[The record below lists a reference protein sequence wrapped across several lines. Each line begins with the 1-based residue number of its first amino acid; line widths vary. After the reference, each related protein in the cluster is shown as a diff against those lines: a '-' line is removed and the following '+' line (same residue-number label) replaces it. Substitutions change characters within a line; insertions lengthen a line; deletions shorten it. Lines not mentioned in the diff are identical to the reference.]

1 LRFFYADAGLLS
13 NSGHYATYCREI
25 TSELRKR
32 GITPIVL
39 GYRKVDQRLR
49 EELGALPFFEKFT
62 NWFSDGDPICGP
74 LNAFHISAEAMQKD
88 LTRLNDIGPNDII
101 YFSSVR
107 PPQYYAIAL
116 WLRGIEAERMPRI
129 VAEFANDP
137 GLDRTADKRAFV
149 IRDPRIDP
157 TAMLLRFASCRTPS
171 EWAGRLHLVTFE
183 TVMSQVYSLL
193 LKCPVGVLPTSIRA
207 MGPVRS
213 RHQKRPVTVSTLG
226 VQRANKGYHLMPEVI
241 RGLLQ
246 SAVDVRIL
254 VHNSAPEQMA
264 EQQSAIRAL
273 ARQDSRITVDE
284 RVVGPKIWA
293 DLFEVSDLIL
303 CPYHPE
309 TFYASPSGIAWEAV
323 ANGIPFV
330 GPADT
335 ALHRLMQEYNGC
347 GVVFDKFE
355 AASITQAVLTAL
367 SRFDDL
373 ANIAIES
380 AKKFAVE
387 NGPARTVDK
396 IIQYAHA
403 S

>member
-1 LRFFYADAGLLS
+1 LAYKG
-13 NSGHYATYCREI
+13 
-25 TSELRKR
+25 
-32 GITPIVL
+32 
-39 GYRKVDQRLR
+39 VDQALR

-62 NWFSDGDPICGP
+62 NWFSDGDPVCGQ
-74 LNAFHISAEAMQKD
+74 LNAFHISAEATQQD
-88 LTRLNDIGPNDII
+88 LARLNDIDPIDVV
-101 YFSSVR
+101 YFSSIR
-107 PPQYYAIAL
+107 PAQYYAIAL
-116 WLRGIEAERMPRI
+116 WLKRIEPERMPRI

-137 GLDRTADKRAFV
+137 GLDRTTDKKSFV

-157 TAMLLRFASCRTPS
+157 TATLLRFASCRTS
-171 EWAGRLHLVTFE
+171 SAWAGRLHLVTLE

-193 LKCPVGVLPTSIRA
+193 LKYPVGVLPTSIRA

-213 RHQKRPVTVSTLG
+213 RCQKRPITVSVLG

-246 SAVDVRIL
+246 SYPDVRIL
-254 VHNSAPEQMA
+254 VHNSAPAQMP

-273 ARQDSRITVDE
+273 ATGDSRITVDE
-284 RVVGPKIWA
+284 RAVGPKIWA
-293 DLFEVSDLIL
+293 ELFEVSDLVL

-309 TFYASPSGIAWEAV
+309 TFYASPSAVAWESV

-330 GPADT
+330 GPADST
-335 ALHRLMQEYNGC
+335 LHRLMQEYNGC
-347 GVVFDKFE
+347 GEVFEKFE
-355 AASITQAVLTAL
+355 APSIIEAVLRAL

-373 ANIAIES
+373 AKIAAQS
-380 AKKFAVE
+380 AQKFAVV

-396 IIQYAHA
+396 IIHYAHA